1 MAVDTPS
8 AVEAP
13 EAVRSPE
20 AYGPAPAAPRRRA
33 RRGPLR
39 ILALVALYLV
49 IGVVLLASA
58 GTIGLRLVGLEP
70 LVVRTSSMEPTIM
83 AGDLILAKTVDAP
96 LEIGGIYIH
105 RSPETGGDTAHRIVA
120 TGPQDGTWYTQG
132 DNNEVRDGYVL
143 STSDFSREVVSWL
156 PRLGF
161 VSVWLGQ
168 SWVKLLMFLAPMA
181 LFLPSLLRR
190 RRASEATPS
199 DAADEPGDAA
209 RPHITLSRTDMIV
222 SAAIAL
228 AIFAVLAARLI
239 LNLTPVVVPPTQAGV
254 VSGGAMALVQ
264 PHPVSELAPGDVIW
278 ITMPQ
283 QAVPTLRLV
292 TPADP
297 AAPVAVPDE
306 GSTYLFTTDATAPG
320 EVEAAQF
327 EAQLAVPRVMGEIP
341 LLGQWLPILATP
353 AGFAGILAVLGLFAT
368 LLMLRLSLATPRGAG
383 KP

>member
-1 MAVDTPS
+1 MV
-8 AVEAP
+8 
-13 EAVRSPE
+13 
-20 AYGPAPAAPRRRA
+20 
-33 RRGPLR
+33 
-39 ILALVALYLV
+39 
-49 IGVVLLASA
+49 
-58 GTIGLRLVGLEP
+58 
-70 LVVRTSSMEPTIM
+70 
-83 AGDLILAKTVDAP
+83 
-96 LEIGGIYIH
+96 
-105 RSPETGGDTAHRIVA
+105 
-120 TGPQDGTWYTQG
+120 
-132 DNNEVRDGYVL
+132 
-143 STSDFSREVVSWL
+143 
-156 PRLGF
+156 
-161 VSVWLGQ
+161 
-168 SWVKLLMFLAPMA
+168 
-181 LFLPSLLRR
+181 
-190 RRASEATPS
+190 
-199 DAADEPGDAA
+199 
-209 RPHITLSRTDMIV
+209 V

-228 AIFAVLAARLI
+228 VIFAVLAARLI

-254 VSGGAMALVQ
+254 VTGGAMALVQ

-297 AAPVAVPDE
+297 TAPVAVPDE

-368 LLMLRLSLATPRGAG
+368 LLMLRLSLAAPRGAG

>member
-1 MAVDTPS
+1 MAVDAPS
-8 AVEAP
+8 AVEPSA
-13 EAVRSPE
+13 ADAS
-20 AYGPAPAAPRRRA
+20 APAPAAPRRRS
-33 RRGPLR
+33 RRGPVR
-39 ILALVALYLV
+39 ILALVLLYLV
-49 IGVVLLASA
+49 IGIVLLASA
-58 GTIGLRLVGLEP
+58 GTIGLRLAGLEP

-96 LEIGGIYIH
+96 LEVGGIYIH

-120 TGPQDGTWYTQG
+120 AGPQEGTWYTQG

-168 SWVKLLMFLAPMA
+168 PWVKLVMFLAPMA

-190 RRASEATPS
+190 RRAS
-199 DAADEPGDAA
+199 DADASAAAGEMADDSG
-209 RPHITLSRTDMIV
+209 RPHLTLSRTDMVV

-264 PHPVSELAPGDVIW
+264 PHPVNELAPGDVIW
-278 ITMPQ
+278 ITLPQ

-327 EAQLAVPRVMGEIP
+327 EAHLAVPRVMGEIP
-341 LLGQWLPILATP
+341 QLGQWLPILATP

-368 LLMLRLSLATPRGAG
+368 LLMLRLSLAAPRGAG

>member
-1 MAVDTPS
+1 MAVDAPS
-8 AVEAP
+8 AVE
-13 EAVRSPE
+13 SP
-20 AYGPAPAAPRRRA
+20 AADAAAPAHAEPRRRA
-33 RRGPLR
+33 RRGPVR

-58 GTIGLRLVGLEP
+58 GTIGLRLAGLEP

-96 LEIGGIYIH
+96 LEVGGIYIH

-120 TGPQDGTWYTQG
+120 TGPQEGTWYTQG

-190 RRASEATPS
+190 RRAPEDAPS
-199 DAADEPGDAA
+199 DAADEASDVAG
-209 RPHITLSRTDMIV
+209 PHLSLSRTDMVV

-254 VSGGAMALVQ
+254 VTGGAMALVQ

-297 AAPVAVPDE
+297 TAPVAVPDE

-327 EAQLAVPRVMGEIP
+327 EAQRAVPRVMGEIP

-368 LLMLRLSLATPRGAG
+368 LLMLRLSLAAPRGAG